1 MRFHG
6 VMRSYYFPNLQNVPT
21 KYALPKANNERAH
34 NNLQMQFIKTLLYKD
49 VGRHKARPLQL
60 LIILIISQPSRLMH
74 RQSQ

>member
-6 VMRSYYFPNLQNVPT
+6 VMKSLYFPNLQNVPT
-21 KYALPKANNERAH
+21 KFALPMANNERAH

-60 LIILIISQPSRLMH
+60 LIILLISQPLRLMH